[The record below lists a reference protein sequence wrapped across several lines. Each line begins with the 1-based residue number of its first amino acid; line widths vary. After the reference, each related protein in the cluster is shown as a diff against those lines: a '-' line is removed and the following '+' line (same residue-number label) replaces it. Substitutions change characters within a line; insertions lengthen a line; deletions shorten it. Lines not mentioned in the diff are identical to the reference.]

1 MAFPL
6 LWPRPSFSQRRSV
19 SRWRLALAG
28 MLLVIGTLAACAPS
42 IDEIEA
48 VHVLT
53 YDGTVDPVMKGYID
67 RGIDEAERTDARAVV
82 LRLDTPG
89 GLVSSMQDIVQRL
102 NKSEVPVIVYVYPA
116 GAQAASA
123 GTFITMSAHVAA
135 MAPGSVIGAA
145 SPVGSGGE
153 DIGGTLGEKITED
166 LAAMIRGIAEKRGR
180 NASWAEKA
188 VTEALAANSC
198 EAAGDCE
205 VRAGRE
211 PPCRV
216 DDAGVRRCIVDFEA
230 RTLDE
235 VLAMSDGRTVTVGE
249 EERSVTLDVLNA
261 PGGIVENN
269 RTFVERFFSLI
280 ADPNIAFLLLSLG
293 ATGLF
298 IELLNPGLL
307 VPGIFGVIAL
317 VLGFF
322 SLGTLPVNWAGV
334 ALILLAFVLF
344 AAEVFVSGFG
354 VLGIG
359 GAVSLVIGGLLL
371 TSTNNPD
378 FQVNRWLIYGM
389 AAVLAS
395 FFVMVMSAL
404 IRSRRAPAYMGP
416 QAMVGRY
423 AVARSAL
430 DPEGVVFF
438 EGARWRAHV
447 EGAPVKEGEGVEVTD
462 VQGLTLTVKKAEEK
476 TEEG

>member
-1 MAFPL
+1 MLNSL
-6 LWPRPSFSQRRSV
+6 LLRGIPQPRSRSV
-19 SRWRLALAG
+19 SQWRLALAG
-28 MLLVIGTLAACAPS
+28 VLLVVGALAACAPS

-53 YDGTVDPVMKGYID
+53 YDGVVDPVMEGYVD

-89 GLVSSMQDIVQRL
+89 GLVSSMEDIVQRI
-102 NKSEVPVIVYVYPA
+102 NKSDVPVIVYVYPA

-123 GTFITMSAHVAA
+123 GTFITMAAHVAA

-145 SPVGSGGE
+145 SPVTAGGG
-153 DIGGTLGEKITED
+153 DIDSTLEEKITED
-166 LAAMIRGIAEKRGR
+166 LSALIRGIAEKRGR
-180 NASWAEKA
+180 NERWAEKA

-198 EAAGDCE
+198 EAAGNCE

-216 DDAGVRRCIVDFEA
+216 DDEGLRRCIVDFEA

-235 VLAMSDGRTVTVGE
+235 VLAMSDGRSVTVGE
-249 EERSVTLDVLNA
+249 EERTVTMDVLDA

-269 RTFVERFFSLI
+269 RTLVERFFSLI

-293 ATGLF
+293 ATAIF
-298 IELLNPGLL
+298 IELLNPGLF

-354 VLGIG
+354 VLGLG
-359 GAVSLVIGGLLL
+359 GAVALVLGGLLL
-371 TSTNNPD
+371 TSTSNPD
-378 FQVNRWLIYGM
+378 FQVNRWLIYSM
-389 AAVLAS
+389 AAVLAA
-395 FFVMVMSAL
+395 FFVMIMSAL
-404 IRSRRAPAYMGP
+404 LRSRRAPAYMGP
-416 QAMVGRY
+416 QAMIGRY
-423 AVARSAL
+423 AVARSAI

-438 EGARWRAHV
+438 EGARWRAV
-447 EGAPVKEGEGVEVTD
+447 AEGAPLQEGESVEVTD
-462 VQGLTLTVKKAEEK
+462 VQGLTLTVKKAEEAE
-476 TEEG
+476 EEG